1 MRRLFA
7 PLAVVALLLSSAAE
21 SAEGSTVGQLLDIN
35 SAKGLIKID
44 NAEYTLGNYSLNGL
58 QIGDRVRV
66 VFTQE
71 DEHDLPAI
79 RTITML
85 ER

>member
-21 SAEGSTVGQLLDIN
+21 S
-35 SAKGLIKID
+35 KGLIKID

-79 RTITML
+79 RTITKL